1 MFTLNLNQ
9 ELVVI
14 DRPFILGILNI
25 TPDSFYAGSRYANEK
40 EILTKAEEM
49 IAHQVDFLDIGGYS
63 TRPNALHITEKE
75 EKKRVI
81 DTITLLKKHF
91 PSVHISVD
99 TFRSNIAKIAVESG
113 ATMVND
119 ISGGQLDEAMF
130 RTVSQLNVPYI
141 LMHTK
146 GTPQT
151 MQSLTYYDNIIDE
164 LLNYFQ
170 TKINQLRE
178 LGQKD
183 IIIDIGFG
191 FAKTIEQNYF
201 LLKHLDLFNVL
212 NCPLLVGIS
221 RKSMIYKP
229 LQTTAN
235 EALNGTSVLHLLAL
249 QKQASFLRV
258 HDVKEAKE
266 VIDLWHIYSNTK

>member
-14 DRPFILGILNI
+14 DRPFVLGILNI

-49 IAHQVDFLDIGGYS
+49 IAHKVDFLDIGGYS
-63 TRPNALHITEKE
+63 TRPNALHITEEE

-91 PSVHISVD
+91 PYVHISVD

-130 RTVSQLNVPYI
+130 ETVSQLNVPYI

-151 MQSLTYYDNIIDE
+151 MQFLTHYDNIIDE

-191 FAKTIEQNYF
+191 FAKTFEQNYF

-229 LQTTAN
+229 LQTTVN

-266 VIDLWHIYSNTK
+266 VIDLWQIYSNTK

>member
-25 TPDSFYAGSRYANEK
+25 TPDSFYAGSRYASEK
-40 EILTKAEEM
+40 KILTKAEEM
-49 IAHQVDFLDIGGYS
+49 IAHKVDFLDIGGYS
-63 TRPNALHITEKE
+63 TRPNALHITEEE

-81 DTITLLKKHF
+81 DTITLLKKYF

-130 RTVSQLNVPYI
+130 ETVSQLNVPYI

-151 MQSLTYYDNIIDE
+151 MQSLTHYDNIIDE

-235 EALNGTSVLHLLAL
+235 EAMNGTSVLHLLAL

-266 VIDLWHIYSNTK
+266 VIDLWQIYSNTK

>member
-63 TRPNALHITEKE
+63 TRPNALHITEEE

-151 MQSLTYYDNIIDE
+151 MQSLTHYDNIIDE

-229 LQTTAN
+229 LQITAN

-266 VIDLWHIYSNTK
+266 VIDLWHIYSNAK

>member
-14 DRPFILGILNI
+14 DRSFVLGILNI

-49 IAHQVDFLDIGGYS
+49 IAHKVDFLDIGGYS
-63 TRPNALHITEKE
+63 TRPNALHITEEE

-91 PSVHISVD
+91 PYVHISVD

-130 RTVSQLNVPYI
+130 ETVSQLNVPYI

-151 MQSLTYYDNIIDE
+151 MQSLTHYDNIIDE

-229 LQTTAN
+229 LQTTVN
-235 EALNGTSVLHLLAL
+235 EALNGTSVLHLLSL

-266 VIDLWHIYSNTK
+266 VIDLWQIYSNTK